1 MPLDPLSE
9 KIRTVLIADWDPIG
23 VRDVAAAR
31 DEYDQ
36 YVASVAVL
44 VRAGRTASDLSKYLL
59 EIETETMGLPGDR
72 VRALSVGRKVLS
84 AVSS

>member
-36 YVASVAVL
+36 YVASIAVL